1 MLAFQKML
9 QRSRG
14 QALVELT
21 LTMPL
26 LLVLAL
32 GVVEFSNM
40 INAYL
45 VMTHVTREGAN
56 LASRLTGTKGSTAW
70 VNGINGG
77 LNNVI
82 SGASPVIKSTNT
94 AQWEIMYSMVA
105 WNAAANCGSMTDGSP
120 DRYVISRDTAPNDPQ
135 WTYGALSQ
143 ASQLGANGSCASA
156 ALPEVKDLSTQGL
169 TFHVIEVF
177 YDYGPSQL
185 TPIGNFIGG
194 FVPGTFYAR
203 TMFMDVTGF

>member
-143 ASQLGANGSCASA
+143 ASQLGAN
-156 ALPEVKDLSTQGL
+156 
-169 TFHVIEVF
+169 
-177 YDYGPSQL
+177 
-185 TPIGNFIGG
+185 
-194 FVPGTFYAR
+194 
-203 TMFMDVTGF
+203 